1 MQIIG
6 ANSFSVISLQEK
18 KLAAVFFI
26 AFLHSKTT
34 FSRALYFKEASFET
48 L

>member
-6 ANSFSVISLQEK
+6 ANSFIVISLEEK
-18 KLAAVFFI
+18 KLAAVFFF
-26 AFLHSKTT
+26 AFLHSKIT
-34 FSRALYFKEASFET
+34 FSRALYFMEASFET